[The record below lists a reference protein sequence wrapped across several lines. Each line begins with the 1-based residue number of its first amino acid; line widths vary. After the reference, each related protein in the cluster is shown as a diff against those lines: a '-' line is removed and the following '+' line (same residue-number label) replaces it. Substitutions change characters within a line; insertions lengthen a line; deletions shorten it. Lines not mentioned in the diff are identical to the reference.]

1 MIAGIAP
8 PEIITGRLMSGAGPA
23 PMLEAATAY
32 GTAAAAYELAGTRY
46 MMHLAILQQNWQG
59 VTSMKV
65 AAVLLRRVMWYQ
77 AAKALLVIAAG
88 RSTTQAALFTTAYS
102 SMVTMAEIVQN
113 RITHDTAVA
122 TNFLGMTTPIINAT
136 EAQYISMAIRN
147 TMIQQAYLAGTIANT
162 TFKEKF
168 FPSDP
173 MTTGAFTPPQL
184 VMQAAAAALH
194 AADKITLALGQAEG
208 AMGQLKAAVGMATS
222 MAYNTSHQISS
233 KPGQADAQAAIA
245 RLRESQ
251 ATSQESAMQQSMQQ
265 LVTQIPQQVA
275 QAGQQAAQAPQQL
288 MQQGMQPAQQMA
300 SQMSQMMQNIKPEHQ
315 VANPGMF
322 DTRPDSPTMDRL
334 TGSGPGSTAMVSA
347 LRVSGLSG
355 LSSASNGFKFPSG
368 WDGSMAAPVN
378 PTAPPAAPPASAAG
392 RGGGPMMMP
401 PRRKQR
407 DDQEKITRPTTDLS
421 PVWGAPEP
429 PETISA
435 GELARE
441 RLHDDS
447 EEAIA

>member
-8 PEIITGRLMSGAGPA
+8 PEIITGRLMSGAGAA
-23 PMLEAATAY
+23 PMLTAAASY
-32 GTAAAAYELAGTRY
+32 STAAAAYELAGARY

-59 VTSMKV
+59 MTSMKV
-65 AAVLLRRVMWYQ
+65 ASVLLRRVMWYQ
-77 AAKALLVIAAG
+77 VAKSLLVIAAG
-88 RSTTQAALFTTAYS
+88 RSTTQAALFTTAYGA
-102 SMVTMAEIVQN
+102 MVTMAEIVQN

-136 EAQYISMAIRN
+136 EAQYVSMAIRN

-168 FPSDP
+168 FPGDP

-184 VMQAAAAALH
+184 VLQAGMAALH
-194 AADKITLALGQAEG
+194 AADRVRLALGEAEG
-208 AMGQLKAAVGMATS
+208 VMGQLKATVGMATA
-222 MAYNTSHQISS
+222 MAYNTSQQVSS
-233 KPGQADAQAAIA
+233 KPQQADAQAAIT

-251 ATSQESAMQQSMQQ
+251 GASQESAMQQSMQQ
-265 LVTQIPQQVA
+265 LITQIPQQAA
-275 QAGQQAAQAPQQL
+275 QIGQQAAQAPQQL
-288 MQQGMQPAQQMA
+288 VQQATQPIQQMA
-300 SQMSQMMQNIKPEHQ
+300 SQMSSMMQSIKPENQ
-315 VANPGMF
+315 VSNPGMF

-355 LSSASNGFKFPSG
+355 LSSATNGFKFPST
-368 WDGSMAAPVN
+368 WDGSMATPVN
-378 PTAPPAAPPASAAG
+378 PTAPAATPPASTAG
-392 RGGGPMMMP
+392 RGGSMMIP

-407 DDQEKITRPTTDLS
+407 DEQEKITRPTTDLS

-435 GELARE
+435 GELARA
-441 RLHDDS
+441 RHHDES